1 MFANLVFFIVFLCFS
16 VLLLTTEL
24 FCDIIFSRKKRRG
37 DFSMNKILRLEPAY
51 KDYVWGGEKLVK
63 EYNKNSP
70 YAKTAESWELSC
82 HKNGLTRISGGD
94 FDGKTLREAIETA
107 KNNGVDILGKSCEK
121 FSDFPVLI
129 KLIDADAS
137 LSIQVHPD
145 NEYANEHENGGF
157 GKTEVWYVVSADEGA
172 ELVYG
177 FKRDVTREELREA
190 ILKNELPPLLNS
202 VPVKAG
208 DVFFVPAGLLH
219 AIGKGILICEIQQNS
234 DTTYRVYD
242 WGRVGADGK
251 PRELH
256 VERALDVLK
265 LSGEELR
272 DFSPELI
279 SAGDG
284 YSDYM
289 VARCEYFTATVRK
302 QESASALATDGSS
315 FKALT
320 FVSGEGKLV
329 CGEESADFKRGDIFF
344 LPAAPAEYAVLGKC
358 EFLITEV

>member
-1 MFANLVFFIVFLCFS
+1 MSKVS
-16 VLLLTTEL
+16 
-24 FCDIIFSRKKRRG
+24 
-37 DFSMNKILRLEPAY
+37 KILKLEPAY
-51 KDYVWGGEKLVK
+51 KDYVWGGEKLK
-63 EYNKNSP
+63 SEYNKKSP
-70 YAKTAESWELSC
+70 YEKTAESWELSC
-82 HKNGLTRISGGD
+82 HKNGLTRISGGE
-94 FDGKTLREAIETA
+94 FDGKTLREVIEET
-107 KNNGVDILGKSCEK
+107 KNDGIDILGTNCAA

-145 NEYANEHENGGF
+145 DEYARAREGGF

-177 FKRDVTREELREA
+177 WKRDVTREELRCA
-190 ILKNELPPLLNS
+190 IESTELAPLLNS

-256 VERALDVLK
+256 IEKALDVLK
-265 LSGEELR
+265 LSGETPR

-279 SAGDG
+279 AKGDG
-284 YSDYM
+284 YSDYG
-289 VARCEYFTATVRK
+289 VAECKYFTATVRK
-302 QESASALATDGSS
+302 QAASSRLTTDGTS

-320 FVSGEGKLV
+320 FVSGEGRIE
-329 CGEESADFKRGDIFF
+329 CGGESACCKRGDSFF
-344 LPAAPAEYAVLGKC
+344 LPAIPADYTVFGECEYIV
-358 EFLITEV
+358 TSV

>member
-1 MFANLVFFIVFLCFS
+1 
-16 VLLLTTEL
+16 
-24 FCDIIFSRKKRRG
+24 
-37 DFSMNKILRLEPAY
+37 MNKILKLEPAY
-51 KDYVWGGEKLVK
+51 KDYVWGGERLKK

-70 YAKTAESWELSC
+70 YEKTAESWELSC
-82 HKNGLTRISGGD
+82 HKNGLTRISGGEL
-94 FDGKTLREAIETA
+94 DGKTLAEVIETA
-107 KNNGVDILGKSCEK
+107 KSEGVDLLGKRCAE

-129 KLIDADAS
+129 KLIDANAS

-145 NEYANEHENGGF
+145 DAYAREKEGGF

-177 FKRDVTREELREA
+177 WKRDVTKEELRSA
-190 ILKNELPPLLNS
+190 IEKSELSPLLNS

-256 VERALDVLK
+256 VEKALDVLK
-265 LSGEELR
+265 LSGETAL
-272 DFSPELI
+272 DFSPRLI
-279 SAGDG
+279 REEAG
-284 YSDYM
+284 YSDFEI
-289 VARCEYFTATVRK
+289 ATCRYFTSFVRR
-302 QESASALATDGSS
+302 QNGASRLTTSGESFL
-315 FKALT
+315 ALT
-320 FVSGEGKLV
+320 FLSGEGRV
-329 CGEESADFKRGDIFF
+329 ETAGESCGFKRGDSVF
-344 LPAAPAEYAVLGKC
+344 LSALPAEYSVVGEC
-358 EFLITEV
+358 EFIVTGV

>member
-1 MFANLVFFIVFLCFS
+1 M
-16 VLLLTTEL
+16 
-24 FCDIIFSRKKRRG
+24 
-37 DFSMNKILRLEPAY
+37 KIEKLYPEC
-51 KDYVWGGEKLVK
+51 KDYVWGGEKLKK

-70 YAKTAESWELSC
+70 YEKTAESWELSC
-82 HKNGLTRISGGD
+82 HKNGLTRISGGE
-94 FDGKTLREAIETA
+94 FDGKTLREVIEAA
-107 KNNGVDILGKSCEK
+107 KNDGIDLLGTNCAA

-129 KLIDADAS
+129 KLIDANAS

-145 NEYANEHENGGF
+145 NKYANEHENGGF
-157 GKTEVWYVVSADEGA
+157 GKTEVWYVVNADEGA
-172 ELVYG
+172 ELIYG
-177 FKRDVTREELREA
+177 WKRDVTCEELREA
-190 ILKNELPPLLNS
+190 IGKSELAPLLNS

-265 LSGEELR
+265 LTGECAR
-272 DFSPELI
+272 DFAPRLLAKGE
-279 SAGDG
+279 GF
-284 YSDYM
+284 SDYE
-289 VARCEYFTATVRK
+289 VASCEYFTATVRK
-302 QESASALATDGSS
+302 QERESSLSTDGKS

-320 FVSGEGKLV
+320 FLSGEGRVVSGEEAV
-329 CGEESADFKRGDIFF
+329 DFKQGDSVF
-344 LPAAPAEYAVLGKC
+344 LPALPADYVVEGKC
-358 EFLITEV
+358 EFIKTEV

>member
-1 MFANLVFFIVFLCFS
+1 MEIVKLYPEC
-16 VLLLTTEL
+16 
-24 FCDIIFSRKKRRG
+24 
-37 DFSMNKILRLEPAY
+37 

-70 YAKTAESWELSC
+70 YEKTAESWELSC
-82 HKNGLTRISGGD
+82 HKNGLTRISGGEL
-94 FDGKTLREAIETA
+94 DGKTLREVIETA
-107 KNNGVDILGKSCEK
+107 KTDGLDLLGINCAA

-145 NEYANEHENGGF
+145 DEYAREREGGF
-157 GKTEVWYVVSADEGA
+157 GKTEVWYVVAADEGA
-172 ELVYG
+172 ELIYG
-177 FKRDVTREELREA
+177 FKRDVTRDELRSA
-190 ILKNELPPLLNS
+190 IEKTELPPLLNS

-256 VERALDVLK
+256 IEKALDVLK
-265 LSGEELR
+265 LSGESAR
-272 DFSPELI
+272 DFSPKLI
-279 SAGDG
+279 SERDG
-284 YSDYM
+284 YSDFE
-289 VARCEYFTATVRK
+289 VATCKYFTATVRK
-302 QESASALATDGSS
+302 QKNASTLKTDGTS

-320 FVSGEGKLV
+320 FLSGEGKITSD
-329 CGEESADFKRGDIFF
+329 GESADFKRGDSFF
-344 LPAAPAEYAVLGKC
+344 LPATAADYEIIGNC
-358 EFLITEV
+358 EFIITKV